1 VLSEE
6 KKRELLALRE
16 RTNPLK
22 LREEIY
28 QLVEELF
35 SLPNALPGVTEDV
48 FQTLQCLQPHYRLVT
63 LSFDLTRIVKKE
75 NNTR

>member
-1 VLSEE
+1 MLSKE

-16 RTNPLK
+16 STNPLK

-48 FQTLQCLQPHYRLVT
+48 FKTLQCLQTP
-63 LSFDLTRIVKKE
+63 LSPGNIII
-75 NNTR
+75 

>member
-6 KKRELLALRE
+6 KKRELLA
-16 RTNPLK
+16 

-35 SLPNALPGVTEDV
+35 SLPNALPGVT
-48 FQTLQCLQPHYRLVT
+48 
-63 LSFDLTRIVKKE
+63 LTVPSNPTIAW
-75 NNTR
+75 

>member
-6 KKRELLALRE
+6 KKRE
-16 RTNPLK
+16 TNPLK

-35 SLPNALPGVTEDV
+35 SLPNALPGVTLGV
-48 FQTLQCLQPHYRLVT
+48 PSNPT
-63 LSFDLTRIVKKE
+63 IAW
-75 NNTR
+75 